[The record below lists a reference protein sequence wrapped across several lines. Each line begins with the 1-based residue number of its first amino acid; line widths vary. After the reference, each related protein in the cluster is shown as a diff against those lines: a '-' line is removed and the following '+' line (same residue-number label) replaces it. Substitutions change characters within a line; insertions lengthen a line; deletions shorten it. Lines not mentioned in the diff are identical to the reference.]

1 MTASEVIEQ
10 IKTLPPEE
18 RAEVENYVQS
28 LREQADDDDVSP
40 EVKELTQKN
49 LHKYENLFRKL
60 AQ

>member
-18 RAEVENYVQS
+18 RAEVECYIQS
-28 LREQADDDDVSP
+28 HRSDSTEAVSP
-40 EVKELTQKN
+40 EVKEFTQRN
-49 LHKYENLFRKL
+49 LHKYDNLFRKL